1 MTIVKKKLRFPTRG
15 VTKKMIN
22 VLEQYHDGLDTK
34 KMYHRIGKSYEEL
47 VPRFLNH
54 CTMEHI
60 HNNDIAGFYRP
71 FEDPI
76 DMDEYSPD
84 SIFHMMYKPTLEV
97 VPQISNSRALTLDD
111 IFFCYNKA
119 FGIALHALNCVER
132 PCEYFDSYFPSIDIC
147 NRIIIMGIVY
157 NLLKEDN
164 DNIYMGIL
172 LDKIE
177 TELIAEAPEFLNIVI
192 SSSKSTKKGRKQ
204 EPLFK
209 NNLGISEAE
218 SKEDKGKSRFCNV
231 IQYEDPQAL
240 LKRLHQLIDG
250 KKGADV
256 GCVLLKC
263 KQDGYII
270 RKPTQ
275 AEFKSE
281 FKLIGTWQAI
291 HNYMN
296 ENEMNALDR
305 ANKVIIFE

>member
-1 MTIVKKKLRFPTRG
+1 
-15 VTKKMIN
+15 MIN

-132 PCEYFDSYFPSIDIC
+132 PCEYFDSYFPSVDIL

-192 SSSKSTKKGRKQ
+192 SSSKSTKKGAPKTCLFTGEVEEKQ
-204 EPLFK
+204 YAEHFRNFLLTNGYDLVFSK
-209 NNLGISEAE
+209 DMNEKVNIALMCFLYELNINLDGKDTACFRFLEE
-218 SKEDKGKSRFCNV
+218 SCGLEYKTTHKEQRLGQKWCKSFAKVKDSTPKGATFRLVKQFIEDNNV
-231 IQYEDPQAL
+231 IE
-240 LKRLHQLIDG
+240 
-250 KKGADV
+250 
-256 GCVLLKC
+256 
-263 KQDGYII
+263 
-270 RKPTQ
+270 
-275 AEFKSE
+275 
-281 FKLIGTWQAI
+281 
-291 HNYMN
+291 
-296 ENEMNALDR
+296 
-305 ANKVIIFE
+305 